1 MKEKKLFENVSV
13 SKISKMTPITSVRPK
28 QQLQKQNTFKD
39 KTIED
44 DNHRKIVLEKLA
56 QALIAKPLENENQE

>member
-28 QQLQKQNTFKD
+28 QQLQKQKTFKD

>member
-28 QQLQKQNTFKD
+28 QQFQKQNTFKD